1 MIPEIIGGMF
11 GLYKVVPTDEAHVR
25 ILNNRREVFMS
36 GKYKNTDTKSGYWV
50 VPGITKLSKL
60 PLTNISIPVED
71 IKLNDINMAKFVC
84 DVVCFVKIDDPV
96 VASERTGVT
105 VEKERYE
112 DGLENLSND
121 FRVMVE
127 SNARIAAAKQTILEI
142 YKNRTTLDESITKEL
157 EKIFPEWGLKLV
169 SAEIKDIKDVQG
181 SSIISDIEK
190 KSAAEISSQARVK
203 IAEEN
208 SKAQIIEA
216 KKLKEAEMEIAI
228 NEEEWQK
235 RRVDKEKVIAI
246 AEATKKKEEAE
257 RLRLANEALVEA
269 DQKLIVGNAENQ
281 KLKLEKDAEANKIKI
296 RLEAEANKLRVD
308 MEAEANSNKITKEG
322 KASADIIR
330 QTKLAE
336 AEGMDKLAQ
345 AQAKFNE
352 AALNLEKIR
361 AVKEIQIAQAKAY
374 AESLQK
380 ADIKIVAGSTAEI
393 MSGGF
398 FGNIKVGP
406 KEGAAFDLFEH
417 MGGKLPI
424 SNASESVEL
433 ATKVKGVKAI
443 QKGDS

>member
-36 GKYKNTDTKSGYWV
+36 GKYKNTDMKSGYWV